1 MDKARNENPV
11 SVNPAGGGSF
21 TSAER
26 VDSSAS
32 FLEAFDDGPALES
45 VGTARDTEEEEE
57 EEDELLL
64 VDVEGLGSSSVAI
77 ARIGGESVQST
88 STQVLDE
95 VLLVLMPQQQQQ
107 EPWRKKPLSFHN
119 FP

>member
-1 MDKARNENPV
+1 M
-11 SVNPAGGGSF
+11 
-21 TSAER
+21 
-26 VDSSAS
+26 DSSAS
-32 FLEAFDDGPALES
+32 FLESFDDGPALES
-45 VGTARDTEEEEE
+45 VGTARETEDDD
-57 EEDELLL
+57 EDDEDENELLL

-95 VLLVLMPQQQQQ
+95 VLLVLMPQQQHQ

>member
-1 MDKARNENPV
+1 M
-11 SVNPAGGGSF
+11 
-21 TSAER
+21 
-26 VDSSAS
+26 DSSAS

-107 EPWRKKPLSFHN
+107 EPWPKKPLSFHN

>member
-1 MDKARNENPV
+1 M
-11 SVNPAGGGSF
+11 
-21 TSAER
+21 
-26 VDSSAS
+26 DSSSS
-32 FLEAFDDGPALES
+32 FLESFDDGPALES
-45 VGTARDTEEEEE
+45 VGTARDTEDDDED
-57 EEDELLL
+57 EDELLL

>member
-1 MDKARNENPV
+1 M
-11 SVNPAGGGSF
+11 
-21 TSAER
+21 
-26 VDSSAS
+26 DSSAS
-32 FLEAFDDGPALES
+32 FLESFDDGPALES

-77 ARIGGESVQST
+77 ARIGGESVPST

-95 VLLVLMPQQQQQ
+95 VLLVLMPQQQHQ